1 MQFAIMGSGGVGGYF
16 GARLAEAGE
25 DVVFIARG
33 DHLAAMRSDG
43 LRVTS
48 FKGDVTIAPVR
59 ATDDPA
65 EVGVVDAVIVA
76 VKAWQLRE
84 AAGAMRPLIGPET
97 VVLPLENGVEAAD
110 TLAEVLGAGP
120 VLDGLCAIVAWREA
134 PGHIHH
140 AGVDPVVRF
149 AERDNRPSE
158 RVARL
163 EAAFAAAPGLGVD
176 IPDDIRAAVWGKFL
190 FICAMSG
197 IGGVARAP
205 IGVTRRLPETR
216 VVIEQLIGEIEAVAR
231 ARGVALPDD
240 AADRTMGFIDALPAE
255 STASMQRDIMAA
267 RPSELESQ
275 NGAVVRLGREAG
287 VATPVNA
294 LIHAALLPQ
303 ERSARGETPDQG
315 A

>member
-1 MQFAIMGSGGVGGYF
+1 MRFAIMGSGGVGGYF

-25 DVVFIARG
+25 DVAFIARG
-33 DHLAAMRSDG
+33 EHLAAMRAHG
-43 LRVTS
+43 LRVS
-48 FKGDVTIAPVR
+48 SINGDATISPVR

-84 AAGAMRPLIGPET
+84 AAEAMRPLIGPET

-110 TLAEVLGAGP
+110 TLVEVLGEAP
-120 VLDGLCAIVAWREA
+120 VIDGLCAIVAWREE
-134 PGHIHH
+134 PGHIRH

-149 AERDNRPSE
+149 GERDNHPSA
-158 RVARL
+158 RISRL
-163 EAAFAAAPGLGVD
+163 EAAFSGAPGVRVD
-176 IPDDIRAAVWGKFL
+176 TPDDIRAAVWSKFL

-197 IGGVARAP
+197 IGSVTRAA
-205 IGVTRRLPETR
+205 IGVTRQFPETR
-216 VVIEQLIGEIEAVAR
+216 AVIEQLVGEIEAVAR

-240 AADRTMGFIDALPAE
+240 AAARTMAFIDALPSE
-255 STASMQRDIMAA
+255 STASMQRDIMAG

-275 NGAVVRLGREAG
+275 NGAVVRLGRDAG

-294 LIHAALLPQ
+294 LIHAVLLPQ
-303 ERSARGETPDQG
+303 ERSARGERAGPG

>member
-1 MQFAIMGSGGVGGYF
+1 MRFAIMGSGGVGGYF

-43 LRVTS
+43 LRLTS
-48 FKGDVTIAPVR
+48 LAGDVTIAPVQ

-84 AAGAMRPLIGPET
+84 AAAAMRPLVGPDT

-110 TLAEVLGAGP
+110 TLAEVLGEAP
-120 VLDGLCAIVAWREA
+120 VIDGLCAIVAWRQA

-140 AGVDPVVRF
+140 AAVDPVVRLG
-149 AERDNRPSE
+149 ERDNRPSA

-163 EAAFAAAPGLGVD
+163 EAAFAGARGVRAD
-176 IPDDIRAAVWGKFL
+176 VPDDIRAAVWSKFL

-197 IGGVARAP
+197 IGGVTRAP
-205 IGVTRRLPETR
+205 IGVTRRLAETR
-216 VVIEQLIGEIEAVAR
+216 AVIEQLVAEIEAVAR
-231 ARGVALPDD
+231 ARGVALADD
-240 AADRTMGFIDALPAE
+240 AARRTMDFIDAMPAA
-255 STASMQRDIMAA
+255 STASMQRDILAG
-267 RPSELESQ
+267 RPSELEAQ

-287 VATPVNA
+287 VATPFNRLV
-294 LIHAALLPQ
+294 HAALLPQ
-303 ERSARGETPDQG
+303 ERAARGEPPAVG
-315 A
+315 S